1 MFELIK
7 LNDVYNDWM
16 TGDGVF
22 TDLDSFDVPW
32 KTEDETYGDFRNSL
46 NYTYHGNHS
55 GEKNIS
61 PVVYNFIKNEV
72 DTPRD
77 KLANMI
83 FTIYGE
89 NWRKLWEALQIEYN
103 PLNNYDMVENETPAE
118 VTHTITPAE
127 TTETITPAEI
137 TETITP
143 AETTVET
150 KPAKTITENEVSAFN
165 SSAYEDNAKT
175 TVTGDSSDKGSDV
188 FSVNTAGSNKTEVD
202 TAGSNKTEVDTAGS
216 DVFTVQNERTLTR
229 SGNIGITTSQ
239 QLLESE
245 INLRK
250 WTFFSSVFN
259 DIDNILTLSI
269 Y

>member
-7 LNDVYNDWM
+7 LNDVYNDWI

-22 TDLDSFDVPW
+22 TDLDNYDVPW
-32 KTEDETYGDFRNSL
+32 KTEEETYSDFRNSL

-61 PVVYNFIKNEV
+61 PVVYNFIKNET
-72 DTPRD
+72 DAPRD
-77 KLANMI
+77 KLASMI

-103 PLNNYDMVENETPAE
+103 PLNNYDMVEHETPAE
-118 VTHTITPAE
+118 VTHTISPAE
-127 TTETITPAEI
+127 TTETITPAE
-137 TETITP
+137 
-143 AETTVET
+143 TTLET

-165 SSAYEDNAKT
+165 SASYEDNAKT
-175 TVTGDSSDKGSDV
+175 TITGDSSDKGSDTLT
-188 FSVNTAGSNKTEVD
+188 VN

-216 DVFTVQNERTLTR
+216 DVFTVQNERTLER
-229 SGNIGITTSQ
+229 SGNIGVTTSQ
-239 QLLESE
+239 QMLESE
-245 INLRK
+245 IKLRK